1 MRNHLDFREKCG
13 YETVSV
19 TFHPDDNTLA
29 PFDLEIYL
37 AATDNPHFL
46 GEAPVDEIAEQIAKC
61 VGPSGRNCEYLFN
74 LATALQDNNMTSADD
89 EVHVIELDRRVKQ
102 ITTGS

>member
-61 VGPSGRNCEYLFN
+61 VGPSGKNCHQSMRRMKLPLRPRAVQARALSTVAKQN
-74 LATALQDNNMTSADD
+74 ALQYT
-89 EVHVIELDRRVKQ
+89 
-102 ITTGS
+102 